1 MDKRPEFH
9 GSDLE
14 KIEEYYHIPKEEI
27 VCFSANVNPLGLSE
41 AVRQKLCDHLDVI
54 CRYPDRA
61 YTSLRQTI
69 GTYCGANP
77 AHIVVGNGST
87 ELISLLISQRGPK
100 KALVLGPTYSEYARE
115 LSLVGGSMEYYHL
128 READDFVLDIDD
140 FLSHV
145 TGEVDMVILCNPNNP
160 TSSAI
165 PREDMKRIIAQC
177 KKQGVFVMI
186 DETYVEFAPDVQAV
200 SAISLVPAYDNFMVI
215 RGVSKFFA
223 APGLRFGYGITSN
236 QTFLSALLTHQ
247 NPWSLNSIGAFAG
260 EEMLKIVESKEFSR
274 LPGNMPGVAQEAFET
289 LLHTRDGQLCDILVD
304 HDALA
309 ALQKA
314 AEATKDPTLI
324 KYAGLTAAS
333 ADIKIAVRA
342 ASTGKDETF
351 LDRALAECSEL
362 DIDSLKKAAISGTEA
377 VYAYLANT
385 DFADAVPKLRESSA
399 AFECWCDDLII
410 RSIKPQLWNSFGLG
424 PLAAYILAKETELRS
439 VRILL
444 TARQNG
450 FSADRVRERVRETYV

>member
-1 MDKRPEFH
+1 MSNAFVDKNYIYAVSRIRYAELRLLDRSVFDRLCDAADLSECLSILAEKGFGGDSRDPEDMISEERRRLWELMEELVPDSSVFDVFRLQNDYQNIKAAIKESAMDQPMPDIYV
-9 GSDLE
+9 SDCVVDPAL
-14 KIEEYYHIPKEEI
+14 
-27 VCFSANVNPLGLSE
+27 VRE
-41 AVRQKLCDHLDVI
+41 AVRER
-54 CRYPDRA
+54 RY
-61 YTSLRQTI
+61 
-69 GTYCGANP
+69 
-77 AHIVVGNGST
+77 
-87 ELISLLISQRGPK
+87 
-100 KALVLGPTYSEYARE
+100 
-115 LSLVGGSMEYYHL
+115 
-128 READDFVLDIDD
+128 
-140 FLSHV
+140 
-145 TGEVDMVILCNPNNP
+145 
-160 TSSAI
+160 
-165 PREDMKRIIAQC
+165 
-177 KKQGVFVMI
+177 
-186 DETYVEFAPDVQAV
+186 
-200 SAISLVPAYDNFMVI
+200 
-215 RGVSKFFA
+215 
-223 APGLRFGYGITSN
+223 
-236 QTFLSALLTHQ
+236 
-247 NPWSLNSIGAFAG
+247 
-260 EEMLKIVESKEFSR
+260 KE
-274 LPGNMPGVAQEAFET
+274 LPGDLAET
-289 LLHTRDGQLCDILVD
+289 AERCHEIFLRTRDGQLCDILVD

-450 FSADRVRERVRETYV
+450 FSADRARERVRETYV

>member
-1 MDKRPEFH
+1 MGKKPEFH

-41 AVRQKLCDHLDVI
+41 TVRQKLCDHLDVI

-69 GTYCGANP
+69 GAYCGADP

-115 LSLVGGSMEYYHL
+115 LSLAGGSMEYYHL

-165 PREDMKRIIAQC
+165 PREDMERIIAQC
-177 KKQGVFVMI
+177 RKQGVFVMI

-260 EEMLKIVESKEFSR
+260 EEMLKDTDYIANGDIACLESISKYEERYGLHFAKAR
-274 LPGNMPGVAQEAFET
+274 LSFPDY
-289 LLHTRDGQLCDILVD
+289 DGQEITANVILD
-304 HDALA
+304 TLTSESPALSA
-309 ALQKA
+309 EQQNMLYAGVNEDYSHITSKKKRYEAVREDKYFNALQ
-314 AEATKDPTLI
+314 L
-324 KYAGLTAAS
+324 KYANAVTCHKSQGGQWKCVFIDNPFWQEELLPDDLKWLYTA
-333 ADIKIAVRA
+333 ITR
-342 ASTGKDETF
+342 STEKVYLVNFKDEF
-351 LDRALAECSEL
+351 F
-362 DIDSLKKAAISGTEA
+362 I
-377 VYAYLANT
+377 
-385 DFADAVPKLRESSA
+385 
-399 AFECWCDDLII
+399 
-410 RSIKPQLWNSFGLG
+410 
-424 PLAAYILAKETELRS
+424 
-439 VRILL
+439 
-444 TARQNG
+444 
-450 FSADRVRERVRETYV
+450 